1 MTYMMNVYEGLDT
14 YKTYIALRNHF
25 KQDNYDF
32 YKYNGKTRV
41 TGDSFLKR
49 KDRFFFAKI
58 ERKLDKDE
66 RIYFFVSNFVKDDS
80 SWAGS
85 LVTEQSMTVYSEW
98 KRRMQ
103 SLSYNF
109 EEECNKL
116 KLIVDST
123 GKMFDNLFQPNGSHP
138 ALLKLYLQKEM
149 SLESMVIIN
158 KILRYSD
165 VWDKHY
171 TDDIV
176 WDSVGKLITKYD
188 SFVSV
193 DTSKYK
199 AIMKETFTS

>member
-1 MTYMMNVYEGLDT
+1 MMNVYEGLDT